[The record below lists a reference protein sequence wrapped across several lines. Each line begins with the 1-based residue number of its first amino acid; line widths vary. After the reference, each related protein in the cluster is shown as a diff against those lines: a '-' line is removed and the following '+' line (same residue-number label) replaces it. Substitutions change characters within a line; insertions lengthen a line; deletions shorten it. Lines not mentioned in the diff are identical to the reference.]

1 MIKVAKVLGWV
12 IFGAVGFWLGIR
24 GNPIGWF
31 LMLAP
36 VWPIVATIRGQ
47 ADAKDSQ
54 VWFDI
59 GGCGG
64 DGCGGCGGC
73 GA

>member
-1 MIKVAKVLGWV
+1 MNKVVNVLGGI
-12 IFGAVGFWLGIR
+12 IFGAFGFSLGIA
-24 GNPIGWF
+24 GNLIGWVF
-31 LMLAP
+31 VLAAA
-36 VWPIVATIRGQ
+36 WSIVATIRGQ

-64 DGCGGCGGC
+64 DGCGGCGD
-73 GA
+73 